1 MLARLRRR
9 SRTIRTR
16 VTAAN
21 GGVIAM
27 LGMVAV
33 ITTLQFGGLATTVGT
48 MSAETEAMMRV
59 SHALGNR
66 DDLIA
71 AVHRIGSGDAGA
83 AGRLRVLLEDTR
95 DHVDKARHAV
105 AAGDIEHQ
113 LDAATRSLDEVGASL
128 AKLRRA
134 DDVEVA
140 VMTLEEQIGDAVT
153 ALAKAKLAAARIV
166 EQRLSTIGRDVHR
179 PVVTFW
185 WVAGLTA
192 SVAMFVLIYV
202 RRRVLAPIERLR
214 RGVKQ
219 VEAGEVATIALTG
232 DDELTELATAFNGM
246 ARAIA
251 DREASLQSA
260 LRQVKLV
267 LDNTEDAMLVAE
279 LDGRIEPGAV
289 SATALRWFGAVD
301 GAPIWDHIAGAAASG
316 EVMRLGFEQLRDGFL
331 PLELLLEQLPRR
343 VPVGDRCYDVTYV
356 PIEACGVT
364 DRLLIVARDITEQ
377 LARSVAE
384 QRNAETQRALA
395 AILRS
400 RSDFARFVHEVE
412 DLIRDASCAPIPT
425 DRARALHT
433 LKGNTAIYGLTS
445 IATTCHELEDRAAET
460 GEVMPAGDA
469 AALAAAWH
477 DLRAR
482 IEAVLPIDGERVIEL
497 PASEHRWLLERVVA
511 ASLERPEL
519 VRIRSWAD
527 TPAERL
533 VEPLAAGARRLAER
547 LDRHVDV
554 VVKVDGVRVDA
565 ERTAALW
572 SALSHAVRNAVD
584 HGVEPREVRAAT
596 GKPAMAR
603 VELAVTRQPSS
614 WTITIDDDGA
624 GIDWDLLSA
633 KAAEIDWPRRDRAG
647 LVELLFRDGVSTRFE
662 ATDTSGR
669 GVGLS
674 ALKAT
679 ADRLGAA
686 VTISS
691 ERGRGTRLTVTV
703 PEVSHSRP
711 IPVIASSVA

>member
-1 MLARLRRR
+1 MLAQLGRW

-27 LGMVAV
+27 LAMVAV
-33 ITTLQFGGLATTVGT
+33 ITTLQFDGLATTVGT

-59 SHALGNR
+59 SHALENR
-66 DDLIA
+66 DQLIA
-71 AVHRIGSGDAGA
+71 AVHRIGNGDAGA
-83 AGRLRVLLEDTR
+83 AGRLQVLLEDTR
-95 DHVDKARHAV
+95 KHVDEARRAV

-113 LDAATRSLDEVGASL
+113 LEAATRSLDEVSASL
-128 AKLRRA
+128 AKLRGV

-140 VMTLEEQIGDAVT
+140 LMTLEEQIGDAAT

-166 EQRLSTIGRDVHR
+166 DQRLSTIGHDVHR

-214 RGVKQ
+214 RGVKE
-219 VEAGEVATIALTG
+219 VEAGEVATIALPG

-251 DREASLQSA
+251 DREASLQAA

-267 LDNTEDAMLVAE
+267 LDNTEDAMLVAGF
-279 LDGRIEPGAV
+279 DGRIEPGAV
-289 SATALRWFGAVD
+289 SARALRWFGAVD
-301 GAPIWDHIAGAAASG
+301 DAPVWDHIAGAAAPG
-316 EVMRLGFEQLRDGFL
+316 AAMRLGFEQLRDGFL
-331 PLELLLEQLPRR
+331 PLELLLDQLPRR
-343 VPVGDRCYDVTYV
+343 VPVGDRRYDVTYV
-356 PIEACGVT
+356 PIDACGVT
-364 DRLLIVARDITEQ
+364 DRLLIVARDITDQ
-377 LARSVAE
+377 LARSIAE
-384 QRNAETQRALA
+384 QRNAETQRAPA

-400 RSDFARFVHEVE
+400 RSDFARFVREVE
-412 DLIRDASCAPIPT
+412 SLIHDACCAPSPA

-433 LKGNTAIYGLTS
+433 LKGNTAMYGLTS
-445 IATTCHELEDRAAET
+445 IATSCHELEDRAAET
-460 GEVMPAGDA
+460 GEVMPPSDA
-469 AALAAAWH
+469 AALTAAWH
-477 DLRAR
+477 DLRSR

-497 PASEHRWLLERVVA
+497 PASEHHWLLDRVVA

-519 VRIRSWAD
+519 MRIRSWAE

-533 VEPLAAGARRLAER
+533 VEPLVAGTRRLAER
-547 LDRHVDV
+547 LERDVDIV
-554 VVKVDGVRVDA
+554 AKVDDVRVDA

-572 SALSHAVRNAVD
+572 SALSHALRNAVD
-584 HGVEPREVRAAT
+584 HGIEPRAVRATT
-596 GKPAMAR
+596 GKPALAR
-603 VELAVTRQPSS
+603 VEVAVARQPSS
-614 WTITIDDDGA
+614 WSITIEDDGA
-624 GIDWDLLSA
+624 GIDWDQLSA
-633 KAAEIDWPRRDRAG
+633 KAAEINWPRRDRAG
-647 LVELLFRDGVSTRFE
+647 LVELLFRGGVSTHFE
-662 ATDTSGR
+662 VTDTSGR

-674 ALKAT
+674 ALKAA
-679 ADRLGAA
+679 ADRIGAA

-703 PEVSHSRP
+703 PVSHSRQ
-711 IPVIASSVA
+711 IPVIASGAA